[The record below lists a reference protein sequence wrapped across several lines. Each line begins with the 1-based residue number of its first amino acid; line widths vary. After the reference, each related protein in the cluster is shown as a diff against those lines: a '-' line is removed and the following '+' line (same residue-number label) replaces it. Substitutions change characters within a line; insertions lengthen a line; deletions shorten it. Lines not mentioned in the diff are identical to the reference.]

1 METQVTLHAYERAKE
16 RLSLSK
22 KSLDRLVEKALKF
35 GVKETETKAKLKKYL
50 EEQFKP
56 YPDSHARIYG
66 EVLFIFCGESCD
78 KLVTLYQLPQELK
91 KYIKL

>member
-1 METQVTLHAYERAKE
+1 MEQLITNHAYNRAKE
-16 RLSLSK
+16 RLNLNR
-22 KSLDRLVEKALKF
+22 KSLERLVEKALKF
-35 GVKETETKAKLKKYL
+35 GLKETEAKAKLKKYL